1 MTPVAVAMRWPP
13 FIIPMTTLSFKSP
26 LQHVC
31 LLRLSAIGDTC
42 HALAALRAFQA
53 AWPETRFT
61 WIIGKVEAKLMRE
74 ILPEIE
80 FITFD
85 KAATL
90 QELWRLRA
98 LLRGRRFDL
107 LLRMQLS
114 LGANLVSRLV
124 HAPIKLGFDRQRARE
139 LQWLFT
145 NAQIEP
151 KASEHVLDS
160 FMGFARACGIEPKP
174 PHWNISLPPSSLDY
188 ARSVII
194 GGQRTLLI
202 SPCSSHAA
210 RNWSAARYAALADHA
225 ASTHHMSVVL
235 VGGRSS
241 EEARMGAATAA
252 AAHAPLINQVGKDT
266 LPQLLGLMAQSTALL
281 SPDSGPVHMASMVGL
296 PVLGLYAATNPQ
308 RAGPYYSRQWCVDKY
323 DAAARKYLG
332 KPAAQ
337 IPWTTKIERSGVM
350 DLIGASD
357 VPATLDGRTA
367 ARGWRGC
374 RARFSLRSGPER
386 NQGPHLPRRISP
398 QDHYP
403 AHQVAAH

>member
-1 MTPVAVAMRWPP
+1 
-13 FIIPMTTLSFKSP
+13 MTTLSFKPP

-90 QELWRLRA
+90 RELWRLHT
-98 LLRGRRFDL
+98 LLRDRRFDL
-107 LLRMQLS
+107 LLDMQLS
-114 LGANLVSRLV
+114 FRASLISRLV

-160 FMGFARACGIEPKP
+160 FMGFARACGIEPQP
-174 PHWNISLPPSSLDY
+174 AHWDICLPPSSLDY
-188 ARSVII
+188 ARSII
-194 GGQRTLLI
+194 IDGKPTLLI

-210 RNWSAARYAALADHA
+210 RNWSAARYAAVADHA
-225 ASTHHMSVVL
+225 ASVHHMRVVL

-241 EEARMGAATAA
+241 AEARMGESIAA
-252 AAHAPLINQVGKDT
+252 AARTPLVNQIGKDT
-266 LPQLLGLMAQSTALL
+266 LPQLLGLMSQSTVLL
-281 SPDSGPVHMASMVGL
+281 SPDSGPAHMATMVGL
-296 PVLGLYAATNPQ
+296 PVIGLYAATNPQ
-308 RAGPYYSRQWCVDKY
+308 RAGPYYSRQWCVDRY
-323 DAAARKYLG
+323 DAAAHRFLG
-332 KPAAQ
+332 RPAMQ
-337 IPWTTKIERSGVM
+337 IPWTTKIERPGVM
-350 DLIGASD
+350 DLIEVGDA
-357 VPATLDGRTA
+357 AEKLDA
-367 ARGWRGC
+367 LMLARDFR
-374 RARFSLRSGPER
+374 
-386 NQGPHLPRRISP
+386 
-398 QDHYP
+398 
-403 AHQVAAH
+403 

>member
-13 FIIPMTTLSFKSP
+13 FIILMTTLSFKPP

-74 ILPEIE
+74 LLPEIE

-85 KAATL
+85 KGATL
-90 QELWRLRA
+90 RELWRLRA

-107 LLRMQLS
+107 LLDMQLS
-114 LGANLVSRLV
+114 FRASLVSRLF

-151 KASEHVLDS
+151 RTSEHVLDS

-174 PHWNISLPPSSLDY
+174 PHWNISLPPGSLDY
-188 ARSVII
+188 ARSLIAA
-194 GGQRTLLI
+194 GRPTLLI

-210 RNWSAARYAALADHA
+210 RNWSAARYAAVADHA
-225 ASTHHMSVVL
+225 ASVHHMGVVL

-241 EEARMGAATAA
+241 EEARMGASIAA
-252 AAHAPLINQVGKDT
+252 AARAPLVNQIGKDT
-266 LPQLLGLMAQSTALL
+266 LPQLLGLMSQSKALL

-337 IPWTTKIERSGVM
+337 IPWTTKIERPGVM
-350 DLIGASD
+350 DLIEVRD
-357 VPATLDGRTA
+357 ATEKLDA
-367 ARGWRGC
+367 LI
-374 RARFSLRSGPER
+374 RAG
-386 NQGPHLPRRISP
+386 
-398 QDHYP
+398 
-403 AHQVAAH
+403 

>member
-1 MTPVAVAMRWPP
+1 
-13 FIIPMTTLSFKSP
+13 MTTLSFKPP
-26 LQHVC
+26 LRHVC

-74 ILPEIE
+74 LLPEIE

-90 QELWRLRA
+90 RELWRLRA
-98 LLRGRRFDL
+98 LLNGRRFDL
-107 LLRMQLS
+107 LLDMQLS
-114 LGANLVSRLV
+114 FRASLVSRLV
-124 HAPIKLGFDRQRARE
+124 HSPIKLGFDRQRARE

-160 FMGFARACGIEPKP
+160 FMGFARACGIEPQAA
-174 PHWNISLPPSSLDY
+174 HWNITLPPSSLDY
-188 ARSVII
+188 ARSVIAA
-194 GGQRTLLI
+194 GRPTLLI

-210 RNWSAARYAALADHA
+210 RNWAAARYAAIADHA
-225 ASTHHMSVVL
+225 TSVHHMSVVL

-241 EEARMGAATAA
+241 EEARMGASITAA
-252 AAHAPLINQVGKDT
+252 ARLPLVNQIGKDT
-266 LPQLLGLMAQSTALL
+266 LPQLLGLMSQSAALL

-296 PVLGLYAATNPQ
+296 HVVGLYAATNPQ

-332 KPAAQ
+332 KSAAQ
-337 IPWTTKIERSGVM
+337 IPWTTKIERPGVM
-350 DLIGASD
+350 DLIEVGDA
-357 VPATLDGRTA
+357 AEKLDA
-367 ARGWRGC
+367 LMLARDFR
-374 RARFSLRSGPER
+374 
-386 NQGPHLPRRISP
+386 
-398 QDHYP
+398 
-403 AHQVAAH
+403 